1 MLVAYSVNTS
11 GSSSTCGVISPGRA
25 PRDPYSNGSII
36 INIQLATVDTNDI
49 TAIYTVYTYKCSIVY
64 IVHTAV

>member
-11 GSSSTCGVISPGRA
+11 GSSTSGVISPGRV
-25 PRDPYSNGSII
+25 PRDPYSNSSII

-49 TAIYTVYTYKCSIVY
+49 TVIYTVYTYKCSIV
-64 IVHTAV
+64 